1 MKAQYANQN
10 IYQIN
15 REFPKAGAN
24 RSFLTIYCDN
34 VYNAFQNLSGEAAIK
49 LYIYLA
55 SNKDGY
61 NLNFSPKHFATTC
74 GMSEASART
83 AAKQLIEKGYLVQD
97 ANNHYQFYEVPQKVK
112 QIVMKPVEEYRIA
125 QYDDGTKAVVSYNEY
140 YNSLKDNYSLTEIDK
155 SWNELPVVEK
165 GNTIW

>member
-74 GMSEASART
+74 GMSEASARA
-83 AAKQLIEKGYLVQD
+83 AAKQLVEKGYLVQD
-97 ANNHYQFYEVPQKVK
+97 ANNHYQFYEVPQITKH
-112 QIVMKPVEEYRIA
+112 IVMRPAVEQRIA
-125 QYDDGTKAVVSYNEY
+125 QYDDGTSVVVSYNEY
-140 YNSLKDNYSLTEIDK
+140 YNNLKDDYSLTEIDK
-155 SWNELPVVEK
+155 SWNELPVAEGK
-165 GNTIW
+165 

>member
-74 GMSEASART
+74 GMSEASARA

-97 ANNHYQFYEVPQKVK
+97 ANNHYQFHEVPQITK
-112 QIVMKPVEEYRIA
+112 QFVMRPAEYRVA
-125 QYDDGTKAVVSYNEY
+125 RYEDGTKAAISYNEY
-140 YNSLKDNYSLTEIDK
+140 YNNLKDNYSLTEIDK
-155 SWNELPVVEK
+155 SWNELPIVEK
-165 GNTIW
+165 GETIW

>member
-49 LYIYLA
+49 LYVYLA

-74 GMSEASART
+74 GMSEASARA

-97 ANNHYQFYEVPQKVK
+97 ANNHYQFYEVPQITK
-112 QIVMKPVEEYRIA
+112 QFVIRPSEYRVA
-125 QYDDGTKAVVSYNEY
+125 RYENGTTAVVSYNDY
-140 YNSLKDNYSLTEIDK
+140 YNNLKEYYSLTEIDA
-155 SWNELPVVEK
+155 SWNELPIAEGK
-165 GNTIW
+165 